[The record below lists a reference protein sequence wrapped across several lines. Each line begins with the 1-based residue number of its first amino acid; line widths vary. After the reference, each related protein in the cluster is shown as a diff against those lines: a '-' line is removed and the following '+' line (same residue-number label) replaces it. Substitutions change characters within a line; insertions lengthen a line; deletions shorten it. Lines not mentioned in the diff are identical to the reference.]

1 MKRCYVA
8 LQKTNM
14 RNFGGLEEEGGGG
27 GGGGGGDGEAMQHA
41 TFTKPRY
48 RNLIYV
54 VMHPGMVW

>member
-1 MKRCYVA
+1 M
-8 LQKTNM
+8 Q
-14 RNFGGLEEEGGGG
+14 NFGGLEEEGGGG